1 MESQRKQT
9 DIGML
14 HKVYRVATC
23 LAIPGVALGL
33 LTSKRGRARYGE
45 RFGRWSIVEGTPW
58 WFHGAS
64 VGEVQGLIPLLKRMR
79 EELPTERI
87 LLTGTSV
94 TGLERGAPLVDD
106 TRLIPLDSHPLVA
119 RALKNVSPA
128 RFIISETELWPEL
141 ISQVQSSGVPVS
153 IVNGRISDYTFAWY
167 RRLRSLFGALIEGC
181 ATICV
186 PDTEQEARFLSMGA
200 RPSSVLVTGH
210 TKYDSEPRCGAGD
223 QREALRQRFFPGVDA
238 RTAVL
243 VLGSLR
249 PQEESWWL
257 DACQRVWGAGGY
269 LRVILVPRHLE
280 RVEHFTHELERRK
293 IPFEQWSNR
302 ARSAPEAQPRVL
314 VLDTMGLLEE
324 AYAAGDLAFIG
335 ATLVDIG
342 GHNPLE
348 PAMYGVP
355 VCVGPYTSVIRTIV
369 DEMEAAGGVIR
380 VSSAA
385 DISTL
390 VDRLVRRDDTL
401 KLAGEA
407 GKRVWARHRGAA
419 KRVFDRIVGV

>member
-1 MESQRKQT
+1 
-9 DIGML
+9 
-14 HKVYRVATC
+14 
-23 LAIPGVALGL
+23 
-33 LTSKRGRARYGE
+33 
-45 RFGRWSIVEGTPW
+45 
-58 WFHGAS
+58 
-64 VGEVQGLIPLLKRMR
+64 
-79 EELPTERI
+79 
-87 LLTGTSV
+87 
-94 TGLERGAPLVDD
+94 
-106 TRLIPLDSHPLVA
+106 
-119 RALKNVSPA
+119 
-128 RFIISETELWPEL
+128 
-141 ISQVQSSGVPVS
+141 
-153 IVNGRISDYTFAWY
+153 
-167 RRLRSLFGALIEGC
+167 
-181 ATICV
+181 
-186 PDTEQEARFLSMGA
+186 
-200 RPSSVLVTGH
+200 
-210 TKYDSEPRCGAGD
+210 
-223 QREALRQRFFPGVDA
+223 
-238 RTAVL
+238 
-243 VLGSLR
+243 
-249 PQEESWWL
+249 
-257 DACQRVWGAGGY
+257 
-269 LRVILVPRHLE
+269 
-280 RVEHFTHELERRK
+280 
-293 IPFEQWSNR
+293 
-302 ARSAPEAQPRVL
+302 VL